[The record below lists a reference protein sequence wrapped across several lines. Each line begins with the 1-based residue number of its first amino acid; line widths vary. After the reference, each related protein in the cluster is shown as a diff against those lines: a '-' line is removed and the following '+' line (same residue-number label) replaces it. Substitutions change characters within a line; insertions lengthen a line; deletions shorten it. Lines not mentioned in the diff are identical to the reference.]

1 VEIIAGCDS
10 PNCFTVERT
19 VSPSMSAVQAA
30 KEMTKKEKGPL

>member
-19 VSPSMSAVQAA
+19 VSPSRSAVQAA